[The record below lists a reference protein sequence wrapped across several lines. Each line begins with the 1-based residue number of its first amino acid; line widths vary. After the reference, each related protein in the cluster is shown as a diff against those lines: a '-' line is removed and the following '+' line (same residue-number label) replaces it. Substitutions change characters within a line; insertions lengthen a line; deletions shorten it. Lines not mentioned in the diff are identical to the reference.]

1 MPTDGERICMA
12 DQRKKKPK
20 KTKASLILFIVELVV
35 LVVLVGAIF
44 GYAKINEG
52 LRNIG
57 TANFGNASAVNDTA
71 GNATVG
77 NATAGNAAA
86 ANAVTA
92 NTGNIVADSASAS
105 VEGVMLANA
114 SATGEVVVDELIE
127 ETVEDESVKKKNSES
142 DEKASRSGKTSSGSD
157 KKASE
162 SDKKSSEADEKT
174 TKKKTSEN
182 AVATG
187 SKTLK
192 GETVTHV
199 GTDEDPN
206 ADADAA
212 EENEGIS
219 RNEKMKG
226 YTNVV
231 LVGIDTRDVDQI
243 DYANSDTMIIASIN
257 NDTGNVRM
265 VSVYRDTLLNVQDDY
280 SMSLSQGDLDEEPA
294 SYAEAEVIGET
305 TAYEEP
311 AYDDEYEPI
320 DDSYDDGGYD
330 DGGYDDGGY
339 DDGGYDDGGYDDGG
353 YDDGG
358 YDDGGYDDGGYD
370 DGGDNG
376 YDDGGYDDGG
386 YDDGGYDDGGY
397 DDGGNDDGGDNGYDD
412 GGNDDGG
419 YNDGGDN
426 GYDPVDDGGS
436 TGDDGSHTDDDST
449 GGDAGNE
456 TADETGDNGNAS
468 VEDDVAPIEENE
480 ADSVSEEDKEDKED
494 TEDKDD
500 NEDRDNDY
508 VFEEPDDDVSEYADN
523 EYYNYSETGTVATSQ
538 LGETT
543 AAGRYDKA
551 NSAYA
556 NGSTKQL
563 LQMLNK
569 NMDLNIH
576 DIIVVDFSSV
586 AKLVDDLGGIDV
598 WMTFEE
604 VTHMNNY
611 CQETSKVT
619 GLDYTPIEP
628 EEMPRE
634 YHLNGVQ
641 AVSYARI
648 RYTAGNDMK
657 RTQRQRVVIQ
667 KVVEK
672 AKKNGLDAVQG
683 MINDVLPMCK
693 TSFSIAEIIKLARQ
707 AFGFDIEKTAGF
719 PFEHI
724 EKTVYVGSKA
734 LDAVVPVTLETNVQ
748 ELHEFLF
755 DDEDYECSATV
766 KEYSND
772 ISVLSGLT
780 EASRDVAVKNSVI
793 GESGGEADVVI

>member
-1 MPTDGERICMA
+1 MA

-57 TANFGNASAVNDTA
+57 TADFGNAAA

-86 ANAVTA
+86 ANTVTA

-105 VEGVMLANA
+105 VEGVMLANT

-127 ETVEDESVKKKNSES
+127 ETVEDESVKKNSNS
-142 DEKASRSGKTSSGSD
+142 DEKASKSD

-162 SDKKSSEADEKT
+162 SDKKSSEADEET
-174 TKKKTSEN
+174 VKKKTSEN
-182 AVATG
+182 AIATG

-320 DDSYDDGGYD
+320 DDSYDEGGYD

-339 DDGGYDDGGYDDGG
+339 DDGGYDDGGYDEGGDDGYDPVDEGG

-358 YDDGGYDDGGYD
+358 YDEGGDDGYDPV
-370 DGGDNG
+370 
-376 YDDGGYDDGG
+376 
-386 YDDGGYDDGGY
+386 DDGGY
-397 DDGGNDDGGDNGYDD
+397 DDGGNEGDYDD
-412 GGNDDGG
+412 GGNEGG
-419 YNDGGDN
+419 YDEGGDD
-426 GYDPVDDGGS
+426 GYDPVDEGGS
-436 TGDDGSHTDDDST
+436 TGDDGSHTDDGST

-456 TADETGDNGNAS
+456 TVEETGDNGNAS
-468 VEDDVAPIEENE
+468 AEDDVAPVEEDE
-480 ADSVSEEDKEDKED
+480 ADPASEEDKESKED
-494 TEDKDD
+494 TEDKED
-500 NEDRDNDY
+500 NEDRNDAY
-508 VFEEPDDDVSEYADN
+508 IFEEPDDDVSEYADN

-780 EASRDVAVKNSVI
+780 EASRDVAAKNSVI

>member
-1 MPTDGERICMA
+1 MA

-57 TANFGNASAVNDTA
+57 TADFGNAAA

-86 ANAVTA
+86 ANTVTA
-92 NTGNIVADSASAS
+92 NMGNIVADSASAS
-105 VEGVMLANA
+105 VEGVMLANT

-127 ETVEDESVKKKNSES
+127 ETVEDESVKKNSNS
-142 DEKASRSGKTSSGSD
+142 DEKASKSD

-162 SDKKSSEADEKT
+162 SDKKSSEADEET
-174 TKKKTSEN
+174 VKKKTSEN
-182 AVATG
+182 AIATG

-305 TAYEEP
+305 TAHEEP

-320 DDSYDDGGYD
+320 DDSYDEGGYD

-353 YDDGG
+353 YDE
-358 YDDGGYDDGGYD
+358 
-370 DGGDNG
+370 GGD
-376 YDDGGYDDGG
+376 D
-386 YDDGGYDDGGY
+386 
-397 DDGGNDDGGDNGYDD
+397 
-412 GGNDDGG
+412 
-419 YNDGGDN
+419 
-426 GYDPVDDGGS
+426 GYDPVDEGGS
-436 TGDDGSHTDDDST
+436 TGDDGSHTDDGST

-456 TADETGDNGNAS
+456 TVEETGDNGNAS
-468 VEDDVAPIEENE
+468 AEDDVAPVEEDE
-480 ADSVSEEDKEDKED
+480 ADPASEEDKESKEDKED
-494 TEDKDD
+494 TEDKED
-500 NEDRDNDY
+500 NEDRNDAY
-508 VFEEPDDDVSEYADN
+508 IFEEPDDDVSEYADN

-707 AFGFDIEKTAGF
+707 AFSFDIEKTAGF

-780 EASRDVAVKNSVI
+780 EASRDVAAKNSVI

>member
-57 TANFGNASAVNDTA
+57 TADFGNAAA

-86 ANAVTA
+86 ANTVTA
-92 NTGNIVADSASAS
+92 NMGNIVADSASAS
-105 VEGVMLANA
+105 VEGVMLANT
-114 SATGEVVVDELIE
+114 SATGEAVVDELIE
-127 ETVEDESVKKKNSES
+127 ETVEDESVKKNSNS
-142 DEKASRSGKTSSGSD
+142 DEKASKSD

-162 SDKKSSEADEKT
+162 SDKKSSEADEET
-174 TKKKTSEN
+174 VKKKTSEN
-182 AVATG
+182 AIATG

-305 TAYEEP
+305 TAHEEP

-320 DDSYDDGGYD
+320 DDSYDEGGYD

-339 DDGGYDDGGYDDGG
+339 DDGGYDDGGYDEGGDDGYDPIDEGG

-358 YDDGGYDDGGYD
+358 YDDGGYDEGGDDGYDPVDEGGYD
-370 DGGDNG
+370 EGGNEGD
-376 YDDGGYDDGG
+376 
-386 YDDGGYDDGGY
+386 Y
-397 DDGGNDDGGDNGYDD
+397 DDGGNEGGYDEGGDD
-412 GGNDDGG
+412 
-419 YNDGGDN
+419 
-426 GYDPVDDGGS
+426 GYDPVDEGGS
-436 TGDDGSHTDDDST
+436 TGDDGSHTDDGST

-456 TADETGDNGNAS
+456 TVEETGDNGNAS
-468 VEDDVAPIEENE
+468 AEDDVAPVEEDE
-480 ADSVSEEDKEDKED
+480 ADPASEEDKESKEDKEDKED
-494 TEDKDD
+494 TEDKED
-500 NEDRDNDY
+500 NEDRNDAY
-508 VFEEPDDDVSEYADN
+508 IFEEPDDDVSEYADN

-707 AFGFDIEKTAGF
+707 AFSFDIEKTAGF

-780 EASRDVAVKNSVI
+780 EASRDVAAKNSVI

>member
-1 MPTDGERICMA
+1 MA

-57 TANFGNASAVNDTA
+57 TADFGNAAA

-86 ANAVTA
+86 ANTVTA

-105 VEGVMLANA
+105 VEGVMLANT

-127 ETVEDESVKKKNSES
+127 ETVEDESVKKNSNS
-142 DEKASRSGKTSSGSD
+142 DEKASKSD

-162 SDKKSSEADEKT
+162 SDKKSSEADEET
-174 TKKKTSEN
+174 VKKKTSEN
-182 AVATG
+182 AIATG

-305 TAYEEP
+305 TAHEEP

-320 DDSYDDGGYD
+320 DDSYDEGGYDDGGYDEGGYD

-339 DDGGYDDGGYDDGG
+339 DDGGYDEGGDDGYDPVDEGGYDDGG
-353 YDDGG
+353 YDEGGDDG
-358 YDDGGYDDGGYD
+358 YDPV
-370 DGGDNG
+370 
-376 YDDGGYDDGG
+376 
-386 YDDGGYDDGGY
+386 DDGGY
-397 DDGGNDDGGDNGYDD
+397 DDGGNEGDYDD
-412 GGNDDGG
+412 GGND
-419 YNDGGDN
+419 GGDD
-426 GYDPVDDGGS
+426 GYDPVDEGGS
-436 TGDDGSHTDDDST
+436 TGDDGNHTDDGST
-449 GGDAGNE
+449 GGDAGDE
-456 TADETGDNGNAS
+456 TVEETGDNGNAS
-468 VEDDVAPIEENE
+468 AEDDVAPVEEDE
-480 ADSVSEEDKEDKED
+480 ADPASEEDKESKEDKED
-494 TEDKDD
+494 TEDKED
-500 NEDRDNDY
+500 NEDRNDAY
-508 VFEEPDDDVSEYADN
+508 IFEEPDDDVSEYADN

-707 AFGFDIEKTAGF
+707 AFSFDIEKTAGF

-780 EASRDVAVKNSVI
+780 EASRDVAAKNSVI

>member
-1 MPTDGERICMA
+1 MA

-57 TANFGNASAVNDTA
+57 TADFGNAAA

-86 ANAVTA
+86 ANTVTA

-105 VEGVMLANA
+105 VEGVMLANT

-127 ETVEDESVKKKNSES
+127 ETVEDESVKKNSNS
-142 DEKASRSGKTSSGSD
+142 DEKASKSD

-162 SDKKSSEADEKT
+162 SDKKSSEADEETVKN
-174 TKKKTSEN
+174 KTSEN
-182 AVATG
+182 AIATG

-305 TAYEEP
+305 TAHEEP

-320 DDSYDDGGYD
+320 DDSYDEGGYD

-339 DDGGYDDGGYDDGG
+339 DDGGYDDGGYDEGGDDGYDPVDEGG

-358 YDDGGYDDGGYD
+358 YDEGGDDGYDPV
-370 DGGDNG
+370 
-376 YDDGGYDDGG
+376 
-386 YDDGGYDDGGY
+386 DDGGY
-397 DDGGNDDGGDNGYDD
+397 DDGGNEGDYDD
-412 GGNDDGG
+412 GGNEGG
-419 YNDGGDN
+419 YDEGGDD
-426 GYDPVDDGGS
+426 GYDPVDEGGS
-436 TGDDGSHTDDDST
+436 TGDDGSHTDDGST

-456 TADETGDNGNAS
+456 TVEETGDNGNAS
-468 VEDDVAPIEENE
+468 AEDDVAPVEEDE
-480 ADSVSEEDKEDKED
+480 ADPASEEDKESKED
-494 TEDKDD
+494 TEDKED
-500 NEDRDNDY
+500 NEDRNDAY
-508 VFEEPDDDVSEYADN
+508 IFEEPDDDVSEYADN

-707 AFGFDIEKTAGF
+707 AFSFDIEKTAGF

-780 EASRDVAVKNSVI
+780 EASRDVAAKNSVI

>member
-330 DGGYDDGGY
+330 
-339 DDGGYDDGGYDDGG
+339 
-353 YDDGG
+353 
-358 YDDGGYDDGGYD
+358 GGYD

-386 YDDGGYDDGGY
+386 YDDGGYDDGGN
-397 DDGGNDDGGDNGYDD
+397 DDGGYDDGGDNGYDD

-468 VEDDVAPIEENE
+468 VEDDVAPLEENE

>member
-1 MPTDGERICMA
+1 MA

-105 VEGVMLANA
+105 VEGVMLANT

-127 ETVEDESVKKKNSES
+127 ETVEDESVKKNSNS
-142 DEKASRSGKTSSGSD
+142 DEKASKSD

-162 SDKKSSEADEKT
+162 SDKKSSEADEET
-174 TKKKTSEN
+174 VKKKTSEN
-182 AVATG
+182 AIATG

-305 TAYEEP
+305 TAHEEP

-320 DDSYDDGGYD
+320 DDS
-330 DGGYDDGGY
+330 YDDGGY

-397 DDGGNDDGGDNGYDD
+397 DDGGNDDGGYDDGGDNGYDD

-468 VEDDVAPIEENE
+468 VEDDVAPLEENE

-707 AFGFDIEKTAGF
+707 AFRFDIEKTAGF

-780 EASRDVAVKNSVI
+780 EASRDVAAKNSVI

>member
-1 MPTDGERICMA
+1 MA

-57 TANFGNASAVNDTA
+57 TADFGNAAA

-86 ANAVTA
+86 ANTVTA

-105 VEGVMLANA
+105 VEGVMLANT

-127 ETVEDESVKKKNSES
+127 ETVEDESVKKNSNS
-142 DEKASRSGKTSSGSD
+142 DEKASKSD

-162 SDKKSSEADEKT
+162 SDKKSSEADEET
-174 TKKKTSEN
+174 VKKKTSEN
-182 AVATG
+182 AIATG

-320 DDSYDDGGYD
+320 DDSYDEGGYD

-339 DDGGYDDGGYDDGG
+339 DDGGYDDGGYDEGGDDGYDPVDEGG

-358 YDDGGYDDGGYD
+358 YDEGGDDGYDPVDEGGYDEGGNE
-370 DGGDNG
+370 GD
-376 YDDGGYDDGG
+376 
-386 YDDGGYDDGGY
+386 Y
-397 DDGGNDDGGDNGYDD
+397 DDGGNDGGDD
-412 GGNDDGG
+412 
-419 YNDGGDN
+419 
-426 GYDPVDDGGS
+426 GYDPVDEGGS
-436 TGDDGSHTDDDST
+436 TGDDGSHTDDGST

-456 TADETGDNGNAS
+456 TVEETGDNGNAS
-468 VEDDVAPIEENE
+468 AEDDVAPVEEDE
-480 ADSVSEEDKEDKED
+480 ADPASEEDKESKEDKED
-494 TEDKDD
+494 TEDKED
-500 NEDRDNDY
+500 NEDRNDAY
-508 VFEEPDDDVSEYADN
+508 IFEEPDDDVSEYADN

>member
-1 MPTDGERICMA
+1 MA

-57 TANFGNASAVNDTA
+57 TADFGNAAA

-77 NATAGNAAA
+77 NTTAGNAAA
-86 ANAVTA
+86 ANTVTA

-105 VEGVMLANA
+105 VEGVMLANT

-127 ETVEDESVKKKNSES
+127 ETVEDESVKKNSNS
-142 DEKASRSGKTSSGSD
+142 DEKASKSD

-162 SDKKSSEADEKT
+162 SDKKSSEADEET
-174 TKKKTSEN
+174 VKKKTSEN
-182 AVATG
+182 AIATG

-219 RNEKMKG
+219 RNENMKG

-305 TAYEEP
+305 TAHEEP

-339 DDGGYDDGGYDDGG
+339 DDGGYDE
-353 YDDGG
+353 
-358 YDDGGYDDGGYD
+358 
-370 DGGDNG
+370 GGD
-376 YDDGGYDDGG
+376 D
-386 YDDGGYDDGGY
+386 
-397 DDGGNDDGGDNGYDD
+397 
-412 GGNDDGG
+412 
-419 YNDGGDN
+419 
-426 GYDPVDDGGS
+426 GYDPVDEGGS
-436 TGDDGSHTDDDST
+436 TGDDGSHTDDGST

-456 TADETGDNGNAS
+456 TVEETGDNGNAS
-468 VEDDVAPIEENE
+468 AEDDVAPVEEDE
-480 ADSVSEEDKEDKED
+480 ADPASEEDKESKEDKED
-494 TEDKDD
+494 TEDKED
-500 NEDRDNDY
+500 NEDRNDAY
-508 VFEEPDDDVSEYADN
+508 IFEEPDDDVSEYADN

>member
-1 MPTDGERICMA
+1 ME
-12 DQRKKKPK
+12 
-20 KTKASLILFIVELVV
+20 
-35 LVVLVGAIF
+35 
-44 GYAKINEG
+44 
-52 LRNIG
+52 
-57 TANFGNASAVNDTA
+57 
-71 GNATVG
+71 
-77 NATAGNAAA
+77 
-86 ANAVTA
+86 
-92 NTGNIVADSASAS
+92 
-105 VEGVMLANA
+105 
-114 SATGEVVVDELIE
+114 
-127 ETVEDESVKKKNSES
+127 
-142 DEKASRSGKTSSGSD
+142 
-157 KKASE
+157 
-162 SDKKSSEADEKT
+162 
-174 TKKKTSEN
+174 
-182 AVATG
+182 
-187 SKTLK
+187 
-192 GETVTHV
+192 
-199 GTDEDPN
+199 
-206 ADADAA
+206 
-212 EENEGIS
+212 
-219 RNEKMKG
+219 
-226 YTNVV
+226 
-231 LVGIDTRDVDQI
+231 
-243 DYANSDTMIIASIN
+243 
-257 NDTGNVRM
+257 
-265 VSVYRDTLLNVQDDY
+265 
-280 SMSLSQGDLDEEPA
+280 
-294 SYAEAEVIGET
+294 
-305 TAYEEP
+305 
-311 AYDDEYEPI
+311 
-320 DDSYDDGGYD
+320 
-330 DGGYDDGGY
+330 
-339 DDGGYDDGGYDDGG
+339 
-353 YDDGG
+353 
-358 YDDGGYDDGGYD
+358 
-370 DGGDNG
+370 
-376 YDDGGYDDGG
+376 
-386 YDDGGYDDGGY
+386 
-397 DDGGNDDGGDNGYDD
+397 
-412 GGNDDGG
+412 
-419 YNDGGDN
+419 
-426 GYDPVDDGGS
+426 
-436 TGDDGSHTDDDST
+436 
-449 GGDAGNE
+449 
-456 TADETGDNGNAS
+456 ETGDNGNAS
-468 VEDDVAPIEENE
+468 AEDDVAPVEEDE
-480 ADSVSEEDKEDKED
+480 ADPASEEDKESKEDKED
-494 TEDKDD
+494 TEDKED
-500 NEDRDNDY
+500 NEDRNDAY
-508 VFEEPDDDVSEYADN
+508 IFEEPDDDVSEYADN

-780 EASRDVAVKNSVI
+780 EASRDVAAKNSVI

>member
-353 YDDGG
+353 
-358 YDDGGYDDGGYD
+358 
-370 DGGDNG
+370 
-376 YDDGGYDDGG
+376 
-386 YDDGGYDDGGY
+386 
-397 DDGGNDDGGDNGYDD
+397 NDDGGDNGYD
-412 GGNDDGG
+412 
-419 YNDGGDN
+419 DGGDN

-468 VEDDVAPIEENE
+468 VEDDVAPVEENE

>member
-370 DGGDNG
+370 DGG
-376 YDDGGYDDGG
+376 

-468 VEDDVAPIEENE
+468 VEDDVAPLEENE

-707 AFGFDIEKTAGF
+707 AFSFDIEKTAGF

>member
-1 MPTDGERICMA
+1 MA

-57 TANFGNASAVNDTA
+57 TADFGNAAA

-86 ANAVTA
+86 ANTVTA

-105 VEGVMLANA
+105 VEGVMLANT

-127 ETVEDESVKKKNSES
+127 ETVEDESVKKNSNS
-142 DEKASRSGKTSSGSD
+142 DEKASKSD

-162 SDKKSSEADEKT
+162 SDKKSSEADEET
-174 TKKKTSEN
+174 VKKKTSEN
-182 AVATG
+182 AIATG

-305 TAYEEP
+305 TAHEEP

-320 DDSYDDGGYD
+320 DDSYDEGGYD

-339 DDGGYDDGGYDDGG
+339 DDGGYDDGGYDEGGDDGYDPVDEGG

-358 YDDGGYDDGGYD
+358 YDEGGDDGYDPVDEGGYDEGGNE
-370 DGGDNG
+370 GD
-376 YDDGGYDDGG
+376 
-386 YDDGGYDDGGY
+386 Y
-397 DDGGNDDGGDNGYDD
+397 DDGGNDGGDD
-412 GGNDDGG
+412 
-419 YNDGGDN
+419 
-426 GYDPVDDGGS
+426 GYDPVDEGGS
-436 TGDDGSHTDDDST
+436 TGDDGSHTDDGST
-449 GGDAGNE
+449 GGDAGDE
-456 TADETGDNGNAS
+456 TVEETGDNGNAS
-468 VEDDVAPIEENE
+468 AEDDVAPVEEDE
-480 ADSVSEEDKEDKED
+480 ADPASEEDKESKEDKED
-494 TEDKDD
+494 TEDKED
-500 NEDRDNDY
+500 NEDRNDAY
-508 VFEEPDDDVSEYADN
+508 IFEEPDDDVSEYADN

-707 AFGFDIEKTAGF
+707 AFSFDIEKTAGF

-780 EASRDVAVKNSVI
+780 EASRDVAAKNSVI

>member
-1 MPTDGERICMA
+1 MA

-57 TANFGNASAVNDTA
+57 TADFGNAAA

-86 ANAVTA
+86 ANTVTA

-105 VEGVMLANA
+105 VEGVMLANT

-127 ETVEDESVKKKNSES
+127 ETVEDESVKKNSNS
-142 DEKASRSGKTSSGSD
+142 DEKASKSD

-162 SDKKSSEADEKT
+162 SDKKSSEADEET
-174 TKKKTSEN
+174 VKKKTSEN
-182 AVATG
+182 AIATG

-358 YDDGGYDDGGYD
+358 
-370 DGGDNG
+370 
-376 YDDGGYDDGG
+376 
-386 YDDGGYDDGGY
+386 
-397 DDGGNDDGGDNGYDD
+397 NDDGGDNGYDD

-468 VEDDVAPIEENE
+468 VEDDVAPVEENE

-569 NMDLNIH
+569 NMDL
-576 DIIVVDFSSV
+576 
-586 AKLVDDLGGIDV
+586 
-598 WMTFEE
+598 
-604 VTHMNNY
+604 
-611 CQETSKVT
+611 
-619 GLDYTPIEP
+619 
-628 EEMPRE
+628 R
-634 YHLNGVQ
+634 
-641 AVSYARI
+641 R
-648 RYTAGNDMK
+648 
-657 RTQRQRVVIQ
+657 
-667 KVVEK
+667 
-672 AKKNGLDAVQG
+672 
-683 MINDVLPMCK
+683 
-693 TSFSIAEIIKLARQ
+693 
-707 AFGFDIEKTAGF
+707 
-719 PFEHI
+719 
-724 EKTVYVGSKA
+724 
-734 LDAVVPVTLETNVQ
+734 
-748 ELHEFLF
+748 
-755 DDEDYECSATV
+755 
-766 KEYSND
+766 
-772 ISVLSGLT
+772 
-780 EASRDVAVKNSVI
+780 
-793 GESGGEADVVI
+793 

>member
-339 DDGGYDDGGYDDGG
+339 DDGGNDDGGY
-353 YDDGG
+353 
-358 YDDGGYDDGGYD
+358 
-370 DGGDNG
+370 
-376 YDDGGYDDGG
+376 
-386 YDDGGYDDGGY
+386 
-397 DDGGNDDGGDNGYDD
+397 DDGGDNGYDD

-468 VEDDVAPIEENE
+468 VEDDVAPLEENE
-480 ADSVSEEDKEDKED
+480 ADSVSEEDKEDKEDKED

>member
-1 MPTDGERICMA
+1 MA

-57 TANFGNASAVNDTA
+57 TADFGNAAA

-86 ANAVTA
+86 ANTVTA

-105 VEGVMLANA
+105 VEGVMLANT

-127 ETVEDESVKKKNSES
+127 ETVEDESVKQKNSES

-182 AVATG
+182 AIATG

-305 TAYEEP
+305 TAHEEP

-320 DDSYDDGGYD
+320 DDSYDEGGYD

-353 YDDGG
+353 YDEGGDDGYDPVDEGG
-358 YDDGGYDDGGYD
+358 YDDGGYDEGGDDGYD
-370 DGGDNG
+370 PV
-376 YDDGGYDDGG
+376 
-386 YDDGGYDDGGY
+386 DDGGY
-397 DDGGNDDGGDNGYDD
+397 DDGGNEGDYDD
-412 GGNDDGG
+412 GGND
-419 YNDGGDN
+419 GGDD
-426 GYDPVDDGGS
+426 GYDPVDEGGS
-436 TGDDGSHTDDDST
+436 TGDDGNHTDDGST
-449 GGDAGNE
+449 GGDAGDE
-456 TADETGDNGNAS
+456 TVEETGDNGNAS
-468 VEDDVAPIEENE
+468 AEDDVAPVEEDE
-480 ADSVSEEDKEDKED
+480 ADPASEEDKESKED
-494 TEDKDD
+494 TEDKED
-500 NEDRDNDY
+500 NEDRNDAY
-508 VFEEPDDDVSEYADN
+508 IFEEPDDDVSEYADN

-576 DIIVVDFSSV
+576 DIIV
-586 AKLVDDLGGIDV
+586 
-598 WMTFEE
+598 
-604 VTHMNNY
+604 
-611 CQETSKVT
+611 
-619 GLDYTPIEP
+619 
-628 EEMPRE
+628 PR
-634 YHLNGVQ
+634 HH
-641 AVSYARI
+641 R
-648 RYTAGNDMK
+648 R
-657 RTQRQRVVIQ
+657 
-667 KVVEK
+667 
-672 AKKNGLDAVQG
+672 
-683 MINDVLPMCK
+683 
-693 TSFSIAEIIKLARQ
+693 
-707 AFGFDIEKTAGF
+707 
-719 PFEHI
+719 
-724 EKTVYVGSKA
+724 
-734 LDAVVPVTLETNVQ
+734 
-748 ELHEFLF
+748 
-755 DDEDYECSATV
+755 
-766 KEYSND
+766 
-772 ISVLSGLT
+772 
-780 EASRDVAVKNSVI
+780 
-793 GESGGEADVVI
+793 

>member
-1 MPTDGERICMA
+1 MA

-57 TANFGNASAVNDTA
+57 TADFGNAAA

-86 ANAVTA
+86 ANTVTA

-105 VEGVMLANA
+105 VEGVMLANT

-127 ETVEDESVKKKNSES
+127 ETVEDESVKKNSNS
-142 DEKASRSGKTSSGSD
+142 DEKASKSD

-162 SDKKSSEADEKT
+162 SDKKSSEADEET
-174 TKKKTSEN
+174 VKKKTSEN
-182 AVATG
+182 AIATG

-305 TAYEEP
+305 TAHEEP

-320 DDSYDDGGYD
+320 DDSYDEGGYD

-353 YDDGG
+353 YDEGGDDGYDPVDEGG
-358 YDDGGYDDGGYD
+358 YDDGGYDEGGDDGYD
-370 DGGDNG
+370 PV
-376 YDDGGYDDGG
+376 
-386 YDDGGYDDGGY
+386 DDGGY
-397 DDGGNDDGGDNGYDD
+397 DDGGNEGDYDD
-412 GGNDDGG
+412 GGND
-419 YNDGGDN
+419 GGDD
-426 GYDPVDDGGS
+426 GYDPVDEGGS
-436 TGDDGSHTDDDST
+436 TGDDGNHTDDGST

-456 TADETGDNGNAS
+456 TVEETGDNGNAS
-468 VEDDVAPIEENE
+468 AEDDVAPVEEDE
-480 ADSVSEEDKEDKED
+480 ADPASEEDKESKED
-494 TEDKDD
+494 TEDKED
-500 NEDRDNDY
+500 NEDRNDAY
-508 VFEEPDDDVSEYADN
+508 IFEEPDDDVSEYADN

-707 AFGFDIEKTAGF
+707 AFSFDIEKTAGF

-780 EASRDVAVKNSVI
+780 EASRDVAAKNSVI

>member
-1 MPTDGERICMA
+1 MA

-57 TANFGNASAVNDTA
+57 TADFGNAAA

-86 ANAVTA
+86 ANTVTA

-105 VEGVMLANA
+105 VEGVMLANT

-127 ETVEDESVKKKNSES
+127 ETVEDESVKKNSNS
-142 DEKASRSGKTSSGSD
+142 DEKASKSD

-162 SDKKSSEADEKT
+162 SDKKSSEADEET
-174 TKKKTSEN
+174 VKKKTSEN
-182 AVATG
+182 AIATG

-305 TAYEEP
+305 TAHEEP

-320 DDSYDDGGYD
+320 DDSYDEGGYD

-353 YDDGG
+353 YDEGGDDGYDPVDEGG
-358 YDDGGYDDGGYD
+358 YDDGGYDEGGDDGYD
-370 DGGDNG
+370 PV
-376 YDDGGYDDGG
+376 
-386 YDDGGYDDGGY
+386 DDGGY
-397 DDGGNDDGGDNGYDD
+397 DDGGNEGDYDD
-412 GGNDDGG
+412 GGND
-419 YNDGGDN
+419 GGDD
-426 GYDPVDDGGS
+426 GYDPVDEGGS
-436 TGDDGSHTDDDST
+436 TGDDGNHTDDGST

-456 TADETGDNGNAS
+456 TVEETGDNGNAS
-468 VEDDVAPIEENE
+468 AEDDVAPVEEDE
-480 ADSVSEEDKEDKED
+480 ADPASEEDKESKED
-494 TEDKDD
+494 TEDKED
-500 NEDRDNDY
+500 NEDRNDAY
-508 VFEEPDDDVSEYADN
+508 IFEEPDDDVSEYADN

-780 EASRDVAVKNSVI
+780 EASRDVAAKNSVI

>member
-1 MPTDGERICMA
+1 MA

-57 TANFGNASAVNDTA
+57 TADFGNAAA

-86 ANAVTA
+86 ANTVTA

-105 VEGVMLANA
+105 VEGVMLANT

-305 TAYEEP
+305 TAHEEP

-320 DDSYDDGGYD
+320 DDSYDE
-330 DGGYDDGGY
+330 
-339 DDGGYDDGGYDDGG
+339 GGYDDGG

-370 DGGDNG
+370 DGGDDG
-376 YDDGGYDDGG
+376 YDPVDEGGYDDGG
-386 YDDGGYDDGGY
+386 YDDGGDDGYDPVDEGGYDEGGNEGDY
-397 DDGGNDDGGDNGYDD
+397 DDGGNDGGDD
-412 GGNDDGG
+412 
-419 YNDGGDN
+419 
-426 GYDPVDDGGS
+426 GYDPVDEGGS
-436 TGDDGSHTDDDST
+436 TGDDGNHTDDGST

-456 TADETGDNGNAS
+456 TVEETGDNGNAS
-468 VEDDVAPIEENE
+468 AEDDVAPVEEDE
-480 ADSVSEEDKEDKED
+480 ADPASEEDKESKEDKED
-494 TEDKDD
+494 TEDKED
-500 NEDRDNDY
+500 NEDRNDAY
-508 VFEEPDDDVSEYADN
+508 IFEEPDDDVSEYADN

-780 EASRDVAVKNSVI
+780 EASRDVAAKNSVI

>member
-1 MPTDGERICMA
+1 MA

-339 DDGGYDDGGYDDGG
+339 DGG

-386 YDDGGYDDGGY
+386 YDDGGYDDGGN
-397 DDGGNDDGGDNGYDD
+397 DDGGYDDGGDNGYDD

-436 TGDDGSHTDDDST
+436 TGDDGSNTDDDST

-468 VEDDVAPIEENE
+468 VEDDVAPLEENE

>member
-1 MPTDGERICMA
+1 MA

-57 TANFGNASAVNDTA
+57 TADFGNAAA

-86 ANAVTA
+86 ANTVTA

-105 VEGVMLANA
+105 VEGVMLANT

-127 ETVEDESVKKKNSES
+127 ETVEDESVKKNSNS
-142 DEKASRSGKTSSGSD
+142 DEKASKSD

-162 SDKKSSEADEKT
+162 SDKKSSEADEET
-174 TKKKTSEN
+174 VKKKTSEN
-182 AVATG
+182 AIATG

-305 TAYEEP
+305 TAHEEP

-320 DDSYDDGGYD
+320 DDSYDEGGYD

-353 YDDGG
+353 YDEGGDDGYDPVDEGG
-358 YDDGGYDDGGYD
+358 YDDGGYDEGGDDGYD
-370 DGGDNG
+370 PV
-376 YDDGGYDDGG
+376 
-386 YDDGGYDDGGY
+386 DDGGY
-397 DDGGNDDGGDNGYDD
+397 DDGGNEGDYDD
-412 GGNDDGG
+412 GGND
-419 YNDGGDN
+419 GGDD
-426 GYDPVDDGGS
+426 GYDPVDEGGS
-436 TGDDGSHTDDDST
+436 TGDDGNHTDDGST

-456 TADETGDNGNAS
+456 TVEETGDNGNAS
-468 VEDDVAPIEENE
+468 AEDDVAPVEEDE
-480 ADSVSEEDKEDKED
+480 ADPASEEDKESKED
-494 TEDKDD
+494 TEDKED
-500 NEDRDNDY
+500 NEDRNDAY
-508 VFEEPDDDVSEYADN
+508 IFEEPDDDVSEYADN

>member
-1 MPTDGERICMA
+1 MA

-57 TANFGNASAVNDTA
+57 TADFGNAAA

-86 ANAVTA
+86 ANTVTA

-105 VEGVMLANA
+105 VEGVMLANT

-127 ETVEDESVKKKNSES
+127 ETVEDESVKKNSNS
-142 DEKASRSGKTSSGSD
+142 DEKASKSD

-162 SDKKSSEADEKT
+162 SDKKSSEADEET
-174 TKKKTSEN
+174 VKKKTSEN
-182 AVATG
+182 AIATG

-305 TAYEEP
+305 TAHEEP

-320 DDSYDDGGYD
+320 DDSYDEGGYD

-353 YDDGG
+353 YDEGGDDGYDPVDEGG
-358 YDDGGYDDGGYD
+358 YDDGGYDEGGDDGYD
-370 DGGDNG
+370 PV
-376 YDDGGYDDGG
+376 
-386 YDDGGYDDGGY
+386 DDGGY
-397 DDGGNDDGGDNGYDD
+397 DDGGNEGDYDD
-412 GGNDDGG
+412 GGND
-419 YNDGGDN
+419 GGDD
-426 GYDPVDDGGS
+426 GYDPVDEGGS
-436 TGDDGSHTDDDST
+436 TGDDGSHTDDGST

-456 TADETGDNGNAS
+456 TVEETGDNGNAS
-468 VEDDVAPIEENE
+468 AEDDVAPVEEDE
-480 ADSVSEEDKEDKED
+480 ADPASEEDKEGKEDKED
-494 TEDKDD
+494 TEDKED
-500 NEDRDNDY
+500 NEDRNDAY
-508 VFEEPDDDVSEYADN
+508 IFEEPDDDVSEYADN

-780 EASRDVAVKNSVI
+780 EASRDVAAKNSVI

>member
-339 DDGGYDDGGYDDGG
+339 DDGGYDDGG
-353 YDDGG
+353 
-358 YDDGGYDDGGYD
+358 
-370 DGGDNG
+370 
-376 YDDGGYDDGG
+376 
-386 YDDGGYDDGGY
+386 
-397 DDGGNDDGGDNGYDD
+397 NDDGGDNGYDD

-468 VEDDVAPIEENE
+468 VEDDVAPLEENE

>member
-1 MPTDGERICMA
+1 MA

-57 TANFGNASAVNDTA
+57 TADFGNAAA

-86 ANAVTA
+86 ANTVTA

-105 VEGVMLANA
+105 VEGVMLANT

-127 ETVEDESVKKKNSES
+127 ETVEDESVKKNSNS
-142 DEKASRSGKTSSGSD
+142 DEKASKSD

-162 SDKKSSEADEKT
+162 SDKKSSEADEET
-174 TKKKTSEN
+174 VKKKTSEN
-182 AVATG
+182 AIATG

-305 TAYEEP
+305 TAHEEP

-320 DDSYDDGGYD
+320 DDSYDEGGYD

-353 YDDGG
+353 YDEGGDDGYDPVDEGG
-358 YDDGGYDDGGYD
+358 YDDGGYDEGGDDGYD
-370 DGGDNG
+370 PV
-376 YDDGGYDDGG
+376 
-386 YDDGGYDDGGY
+386 DDGGY
-397 DDGGNDDGGDNGYDD
+397 DDGGNEGDYDD
-412 GGNDDGG
+412 GGND
-419 YNDGGDN
+419 GGDD
-426 GYDPVDDGGS
+426 GYDPVDEGGS
-436 TGDDGSHTDDDST
+436 TGDDGNHTDDGST

-456 TADETGDNGNAS
+456 TVEETGDNGNAS
-468 VEDDVAPIEENE
+468 AEDDVAPVEEDE
-480 ADSVSEEDKEDKED
+480 ADPASEEDKESKED
-494 TEDKDD
+494 TEDKED
-500 NEDRDNDY
+500 NEDRNDAY
-508 VFEEPDDDVSEYADN
+508 IFEEPDDDVSEYADN

-648 RYTAGNDMK
+648 RYTAGKDMK

-707 AFGFDIEKTAGF
+707 AFSFDIEKTAGF

>member
-1 MPTDGERICMA
+1 MA

-105 VEGVMLANA
+105 VEGVMLANT

-127 ETVEDESVKKKNSES
+127 ETVEDESVKKNSNS
-142 DEKASRSGKTSSGSD
+142 DEKASKSD

-162 SDKKSSEADEKT
+162 SDKKSSEADEET
-174 TKKKTSEN
+174 VKKKTSEN
-182 AVATG
+182 AIATG

-305 TAYEEP
+305 TAHEEP

-320 DDSYDDGGYD
+320 DDSYDEGGYD

-353 YDDGG
+353 YDEGGDDG
-358 YDDGGYDDGGYD
+358 YDPVDEGGYDDGGYD
-370 DGGDNG
+370 DGGDDG
-376 YDDGGYDDGG
+376 YDPV
-386 YDDGGYDDGGY
+386 DDGGY
-397 DDGGNDDGGDNGYDD
+397 DDGGNEGDYDD
-412 GGNDDGG
+412 GGND
-419 YNDGGDN
+419 GGDD
-426 GYDPVDDGGS
+426 GYDPVDEGGS
-436 TGDDGSHTDDDST
+436 TGDDGNHTDDGST
-449 GGDAGNE
+449 GGDAGDE
-456 TADETGDNGNAS
+456 TVEETGDNGNAS
-468 VEDDVAPIEENE
+468 AEDDVAPVEEDE
-480 ADSVSEEDKEDKED
+480 ADPASEEDKESKEDKED
-494 TEDKDD
+494 TEDKED
-500 NEDRDNDY
+500 NEDRNDAY
-508 VFEEPDDDVSEYADN
+508 IFEEPDDDVSEYADN

-707 AFGFDIEKTAGF
+707 AFSFDIEKTAGF

>member
-339 DDGGYDDGGYDDGG
+339 DDGGYDDGGNDDGG
-353 YDDGG
+353 Y
-358 YDDGGYDDGGYD
+358 
-370 DGGDNG
+370 
-376 YDDGGYDDGG
+376 
-386 YDDGGYDDGGY
+386 
-397 DDGGNDDGGDNGYDD
+397 DDGGDNGYDD

-468 VEDDVAPIEENE
+468 VEDDVAPLEENE
-480 ADSVSEEDKEDKED
+480 ADSVSEEDKEDKEDKED

>member
-1 MPTDGERICMA
+1 MA

-57 TANFGNASAVNDTA
+57 TADFGNAAA

-86 ANAVTA
+86 ANTVTA
-92 NTGNIVADSASAS
+92 NMGNIVADSASAS
-105 VEGVMLANA
+105 VEGVMLANT

-127 ETVEDESVKKKNSES
+127 ETVEDESVKKNSNS
-142 DEKASRSGKTSSGSD
+142 DEKASKSD

-162 SDKKSSEADEKT
+162 SDKKSSEADEET
-174 TKKKTSEN
+174 VKKKTSEN
-182 AVATG
+182 AIATG

-305 TAYEEP
+305 TAHEEP

-320 DDSYDDGGYD
+320 DDSYDEGGYD

-353 YDDGG
+353 YDE
-358 YDDGGYDDGGYD
+358 
-370 DGGDNG
+370 GGD
-376 YDDGGYDDGG
+376 D
-386 YDDGGYDDGGY
+386 
-397 DDGGNDDGGDNGYDD
+397 
-412 GGNDDGG
+412 
-419 YNDGGDN
+419 
-426 GYDPVDDGGS
+426 GYDPVDEGGS
-436 TGDDGSHTDDDST
+436 TGDDGSHTDDGST

-456 TADETGDNGNAS
+456 TVEETGDNGNAS
-468 VEDDVAPIEENE
+468 AEDDVAPVEEDE
-480 ADSVSEEDKEDKED
+480 ADPASEEDKESKEDKEDKED
-494 TEDKDD
+494 TEDKED
-500 NEDRDNDY
+500 NEDRNDTY
-508 VFEEPDDDVSEYADN
+508 IFEEPDDDVSEYADN

-707 AFGFDIEKTAGF
+707 AFSFDIEKTAGF

-780 EASRDVAVKNSVI
+780 EASRDVAAKNSVI

>member
-339 DDGGYDDGGYDDGG
+339 DDGGNDDGGY
-353 YDDGG
+353 
-358 YDDGGYDDGGYD
+358 
-370 DGGDNG
+370 
-376 YDDGGYDDGG
+376 
-386 YDDGGYDDGGY
+386 
-397 DDGGNDDGGDNGYDD
+397 DDGGDNGYDD

-468 VEDDVAPIEENE
+468 VEDDVAPLEENE

>member
-1 MPTDGERICMA
+1 MA

-57 TANFGNASAVNDTA
+57 TADFGNAAA

-86 ANAVTA
+86 ANTVTA

-105 VEGVMLANA
+105 VEGVMLANT

-127 ETVEDESVKKKNSES
+127 ETVEDESVKKNSNS
-142 DEKASRSGKTSSGSD
+142 DEKASKSD

-162 SDKKSSEADEKT
+162 SDKKSSEADEET
-174 TKKKTSEN
+174 VKKKTSEN
-182 AVATG
+182 AIATG

-320 DDSYDDGGYD
+320 DDSYDEGGYD

-339 DDGGYDDGGYDDGG
+339 DDGGYDDGGYDE
-353 YDDGG
+353 
-358 YDDGGYDDGGYD
+358 
-370 DGGDNG
+370 GGD
-376 YDDGGYDDGG
+376 D
-386 YDDGGYDDGGY
+386 
-397 DDGGNDDGGDNGYDD
+397 
-412 GGNDDGG
+412 
-419 YNDGGDN
+419 
-426 GYDPVDDGGS
+426 GYDPVDEGGS
-436 TGDDGSHTDDDST
+436 TGDDGSHTDDGST

-456 TADETGDNGNAS
+456 TVEETGDNGNAS
-468 VEDDVAPIEENE
+468 AEDDVAPVEEDE
-480 ADSVSEEDKEDKED
+480 ADPASEEDKESKED
-494 TEDKDD
+494 TEDKED
-500 NEDRDNDY
+500 NEDRNDAY
-508 VFEEPDDDVSEYADN
+508 IFEEPDDDVSEYADN

>member
-1 MPTDGERICMA
+1 MA

-57 TANFGNASAVNDTA
+57 TADFGNAAA

-86 ANAVTA
+86 ANTVTA

-105 VEGVMLANA
+105 VEGVMLANT

-127 ETVEDESVKKKNSES
+127 ETVEDESVKKNSNS
-142 DEKASRSGKTSSGSD
+142 DEKASKSD

-162 SDKKSSEADEKT
+162 SDKKSSEADEET
-174 TKKKTSEN
+174 VKKKTSEN
-182 AVATG
+182 AIATG

-305 TAYEEP
+305 TAHEEP

-320 DDSYDDGGYD
+320 DDSYDEGGYD

-339 DDGGYDDGGYDDGG
+339 DDGGYDEGGDDGYDPVDEGGYDDGG
-353 YDDGG
+353 YDEGGDDG
-358 YDDGGYDDGGYD
+358 YDPV
-370 DGGDNG
+370 
-376 YDDGGYDDGG
+376 
-386 YDDGGYDDGGY
+386 DDGGY
-397 DDGGNDDGGDNGYDD
+397 DDGGNEGDYDD
-412 GGNDDGG
+412 GGND
-419 YNDGGDN
+419 GGDD
-426 GYDPVDDGGS
+426 GYDPVDEGGS
-436 TGDDGSHTDDDST
+436 TGDDGNHTDDGST

-456 TADETGDNGNAS
+456 TVEETGDNGNAS
-468 VEDDVAPIEENE
+468 AEDDVAPVEEDE
-480 ADSVSEEDKEDKED
+480 ADPASEEDKESKEDKED
-494 TEDKDD
+494 TEDKED
-500 NEDRDNDY
+500 NEDRNDAY
-508 VFEEPDDDVSEYADN
+508 IFEEPDDDVSEYADN

-707 AFGFDIEKTAGF
+707 AFSFDIEKTAGF

-780 EASRDVAVKNSVI
+780 EASRDVAAKNSVI

>member
-1 MPTDGERICMA
+1 MA

-57 TANFGNASAVNDTA
+57 TADFGNAAA

-86 ANAVTA
+86 ANTVTA

-105 VEGVMLANA
+105 VEGVMLANT

-127 ETVEDESVKKKNSES
+127 ETVEDESVKKNSNS
-142 DEKASRSGKTSSGSD
+142 DEKASKSD

-162 SDKKSSEADEKT
+162 SDKKSSEADEET
-174 TKKKTSEN
+174 VKKKTSEN
-182 AVATG
+182 AIATG

-305 TAYEEP
+305 TAHEEP

-320 DDSYDDGGYD
+320 DDSYDEGGYD

-353 YDDGG
+353 YDEGGDDGYDPVDEGG
-358 YDDGGYDDGGYD
+358 YDDGGYDEGGDDGYD
-370 DGGDNG
+370 PV
-376 YDDGGYDDGG
+376 
-386 YDDGGYDDGGY
+386 DDGGY
-397 DDGGNDDGGDNGYDD
+397 DDGGNEGDYDD
-412 GGNDDGG
+412 GGND
-419 YNDGGDN
+419 GGDD

-436 TGDDGSHTDDDST
+436 TGDDGSHTDDGST
-449 GGDAGNE
+449 GGDAGDE
-456 TADETGDNGNAS
+456 TVEETGDNGNAS
-468 VEDDVAPIEENE
+468 AEDDVAPVEEDE
-480 ADSVSEEDKEDKED
+480 ADPASEEDKESKED
-494 TEDKDD
+494 TEDKED
-500 NEDRDNDY
+500 NEDRNDAY
-508 VFEEPDDDVSEYADN
+508 IFEEPDDDVSEYADN

-707 AFGFDIEKTAGF
+707 AFSFDIEKTAGF

-780 EASRDVAVKNSVI
+780 EASRDVAAKNSVI

>member
-1 MPTDGERICMA
+1 ME
-12 DQRKKKPK
+12 
-20 KTKASLILFIVELVV
+20 
-35 LVVLVGAIF
+35 
-44 GYAKINEG
+44 
-52 LRNIG
+52 
-57 TANFGNASAVNDTA
+57 
-71 GNATVG
+71 
-77 NATAGNAAA
+77 
-86 ANAVTA
+86 
-92 NTGNIVADSASAS
+92 
-105 VEGVMLANA
+105 
-114 SATGEVVVDELIE
+114 
-127 ETVEDESVKKKNSES
+127 
-142 DEKASRSGKTSSGSD
+142 
-157 KKASE
+157 
-162 SDKKSSEADEKT
+162 
-174 TKKKTSEN
+174 
-182 AVATG
+182 
-187 SKTLK
+187 
-192 GETVTHV
+192 
-199 GTDEDPN
+199 
-206 ADADAA
+206 
-212 EENEGIS
+212 
-219 RNEKMKG
+219 
-226 YTNVV
+226 
-231 LVGIDTRDVDQI
+231 
-243 DYANSDTMIIASIN
+243 
-257 NDTGNVRM
+257 
-265 VSVYRDTLLNVQDDY
+265 
-280 SMSLSQGDLDEEPA
+280 
-294 SYAEAEVIGET
+294 
-305 TAYEEP
+305 
-311 AYDDEYEPI
+311 
-320 DDSYDDGGYD
+320 
-330 DGGYDDGGY
+330 
-339 DDGGYDDGGYDDGG
+339 
-353 YDDGG
+353 
-358 YDDGGYDDGGYD
+358 
-370 DGGDNG
+370 
-376 YDDGGYDDGG
+376 
-386 YDDGGYDDGGY
+386 
-397 DDGGNDDGGDNGYDD
+397 
-412 GGNDDGG
+412 
-419 YNDGGDN
+419 
-426 GYDPVDDGGS
+426 
-436 TGDDGSHTDDDST
+436 
-449 GGDAGNE
+449 
-456 TADETGDNGNAS
+456 ETGDNGNAS
-468 VEDDVAPIEENE
+468 AEDDVAPVEEDE
-480 ADSVSEEDKEDKED
+480 ADPASEEDKESKED
-494 TEDKDD
+494 TEDKED
-500 NEDRDNDY
+500 NEDRNDAY
-508 VFEEPDDDVSEYADN
+508 IFEEPDDDVSEYADN

-780 EASRDVAVKNSVI
+780 EASRDVAAKNSVI

>member
-1 MPTDGERICMA
+1 MA

-57 TANFGNASAVNDTA
+57 TADFGNAAA

-86 ANAVTA
+86 ANTVTA

-105 VEGVMLANA
+105 VEGVMLANT

-127 ETVEDESVKKKNSES
+127 ETVEDESVKKNSNS
-142 DEKASRSGKTSSGSD
+142 DEKASKSD

-305 TAYEEP
+305 TAHEEP

-320 DDSYDDGGYD
+320 DDSYDEGGYD

-353 YDDGG
+353 YDE
-358 YDDGGYDDGGYD
+358 
-370 DGGDNG
+370 GGD
-376 YDDGGYDDGG
+376 D
-386 YDDGGYDDGGY
+386 
-397 DDGGNDDGGDNGYDD
+397 
-412 GGNDDGG
+412 
-419 YNDGGDN
+419 
-426 GYDPVDDGGS
+426 GYDPVDEGGS
-436 TGDDGSHTDDDST
+436 TGDDGSHTDDGST
-449 GGDAGNE
+449 GGDAGDE
-456 TADETGDNGNAS
+456 TVEETGDNGNAS
-468 VEDDVAPIEENE
+468 AEDDVAPVEEDE
-480 ADSVSEEDKEDKED
+480 ADPASEEDKESKEDKED
-494 TEDKDD
+494 TEDKED
-500 NEDRDNDY
+500 NEDRNDAY
-508 VFEEPDDDVSEYADN
+508 IFEEPDDDVSEYADN

-707 AFGFDIEKTAGF
+707 AFSFDIEKTAGF

-780 EASRDVAVKNSVI
+780 EASRDVAAKNSVI

>member
-1 MPTDGERICMA
+1 MA

-71 GNATVG
+71 GNA
-77 NATAGNAAA
+77 AA

-127 ETVEDESVKKKNSES
+127 ETVEDESAKKKNSES

-339 DDGGYDDGGYDDGG
+339 DDGGYDDGGNDDGG
-353 YDDGG
+353 Y
-358 YDDGGYDDGGYD
+358 
-370 DGGDNG
+370 
-376 YDDGGYDDGG
+376 
-386 YDDGGYDDGGY
+386 
-397 DDGGNDDGGDNGYDD
+397 DDGGDNGYDD

-468 VEDDVAPIEENE
+468 AEDDVAPIEENE
-480 ADSVSEEDKEDKED
+480 ADSVSEEDKEDKEDKED

>member
-1 MPTDGERICMA
+1 MA

-20 KTKASLILFIVELVV
+20 KTKASLILFIVELAV

-57 TANFGNASAVNDTA
+57 TADFGNAAA

-86 ANAVTA
+86 ANTVTA

-105 VEGVMLANA
+105 VEGVMLANT

-127 ETVEDESVKKKNSES
+127 ETVEDESVKKNSNS
-142 DEKASRSGKTSSGSD
+142 DEKASKSD

-162 SDKKSSEADEKT
+162 SDKKSSEADEET
-174 TKKKTSEN
+174 VKKKTSEN
-182 AVATG
+182 AIATG

-305 TAYEEP
+305 TAHEEP

-320 DDSYDDGGYD
+320 DDSYDEGGYD

-353 YDDGG
+353 YDEGGDDGYDPVDEGG
-358 YDDGGYDDGGYD
+358 YDDGGYDEGGDDGYD
-370 DGGDNG
+370 PV
-376 YDDGGYDDGG
+376 
-386 YDDGGYDDGGY
+386 DDGGY
-397 DDGGNDDGGDNGYDD
+397 DDGGNEGDYDD
-412 GGNDDGG
+412 GGND
-419 YNDGGDN
+419 GGDD
-426 GYDPVDDGGS
+426 GYDPVDEGGS
-436 TGDDGSHTDDDST
+436 TGDDGNHTDDGST

-456 TADETGDNGNAS
+456 TVEETGDNGNAS
-468 VEDDVAPIEENE
+468 AEDDVAPVEEDE
-480 ADSVSEEDKEDKED
+480 ADPASEEDKESKEDKED
-494 TEDKDD
+494 TEDKED
-500 NEDRDNDY
+500 NEDRNDAY
-508 VFEEPDDDVSEYADN
+508 IFEEPDDDVSEYADN

-707 AFGFDIEKTAGF
+707 AFSFDIEKTAGF

-780 EASRDVAVKNSVI
+780 EASRDVAAKNSVI

>member
-1 MPTDGERICMA
+1 MA

-57 TANFGNASAVNDTA
+57 TADFGNAAA

-86 ANAVTA
+86 ANTVTA

-162 SDKKSSEADEKT
+162 SDKKSSESDEKT

-305 TAYEEP
+305 TAHEEP

-339 DDGGYDDGGYDDGG
+339 DE
-353 YDDGG
+353 
-358 YDDGGYDDGGYD
+358 
-370 DGGDNG
+370 GGD
-376 YDDGGYDDGG
+376 D
-386 YDDGGYDDGGY
+386 
-397 DDGGNDDGGDNGYDD
+397 
-412 GGNDDGG
+412 
-419 YNDGGDN
+419 
-426 GYDPVDDGGS
+426 GYDPVDEGGS
-436 TGDDGSHTDDDST
+436 TGDDGNHTDDGST

-456 TADETGDNGNAS
+456 TVEETGDNGNAS
-468 VEDDVAPIEENE
+468 AEDDVAPVEEDE
-480 ADSVSEEDKEDKED
+480 ADPASEEDKESKEDKED
-494 TEDKDD
+494 TEDKED
-500 NEDRDNDY
+500 NEDRNDAY
-508 VFEEPDDDVSEYADN
+508 IFEEPDDDVSEYADN

-707 AFGFDIEKTAGF
+707 AFSFDIEKTAGF

>member
-339 DDGGYDDGGYDDGG
+339 DDGGYDDGG
-353 YDDGG
+353 
-358 YDDGGYDDGGYD
+358 
-370 DGGDNG
+370 
-376 YDDGGYDDGG
+376 
-386 YDDGGYDDGGY
+386 
-397 DDGGNDDGGDNGYDD
+397 
-412 GGNDDGG
+412 NDDGG

-468 VEDDVAPIEENE
+468 VEDDVAPLEENE